1 MFTGIVQGM
10 RKISLVSD
18 IEGGRKLRI
27 QLDDLSKNLLN
38 GASVAVNGVCLTAT
52 KISKESA
59 EFDII
64 QETLNRSNLSE
75 LKSGDF
81 VNIERACSYGDE
93 LGGHLVSGHVDC
105 VGNIKKIYN
114 SPNNRDFIINC
125 DKKWLPYLIYKGW
138 VTVDGVSLTVVDL
151 GNNWFSFSL
160 IPETLKQTILGF
172 KIESQKVNLEFDS
185 TVKVIVHTIERMM
198 PDIKDNVMY
207 NIKNELSIRFEK
219 NKSIDS
225 N

>member
-1 MFTGIVQGM
+1 MFTGIVQGI

-27 QLDDLSKNLLN
+27 QLDDLSNNLVK

-52 KISKESA
+52 KISKEWS

-75 LKSGDF
+75 LKSGDS
-81 VNIERACSYGDE
+81 VNIERACIYGDE
-93 LGGHLVSGHVDC
+93 VGGHHVSGHVDC
-105 VGNIKKIYN
+105 MGNIKEIYN

-125 DKKWLPYLIYKGW
+125 DKKWLAYIIHKGW

-151 GNNWFSFSL
+151 GKNWFSVSL

-172 KIESQKVNLEFDS
+172 KTECQNVNLELDS

-198 PDIKDNVMY
+198 PEIKENFMY
-207 NIKNELSIRFEK
+207 NLKKR
-219 NKSIDS
+219 
-225 N
+225 